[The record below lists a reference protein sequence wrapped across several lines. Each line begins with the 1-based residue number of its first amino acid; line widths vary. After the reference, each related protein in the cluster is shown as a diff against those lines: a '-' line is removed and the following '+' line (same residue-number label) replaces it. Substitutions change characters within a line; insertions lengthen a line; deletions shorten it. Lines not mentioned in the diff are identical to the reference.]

1 MLKQYFFVNIFIDLL
16 IISLIDL
23 LTCTNDALLSLQI
36 LLFVCNFSERISV
49 LRTIDVYFPD
59 SAVIPP
65 MTESCNHVEFPRF
78 WHIREK
84 STLFHQKMEPWF
96 R

>member
-36 LLFVCNFSERISV
+36 FLFVRNFSERISV

-59 SAVIPP
+59 SAVIP
-65 MTESCNHVEFPRF
+65 MTESYNHIEFPRF
-78 WHIREK
+78 WNSWEK
-84 STLFHQKMEPWF
+84 YTIPSENGTM
-96 R
+96 